1 MKVYGF
7 ETKRIRYSEHILG
20 QLLGIVAFFSMDR
33 FAKKNNLQQVNNEQ
47 YFYYLGKKGG
57 GALQILKDIVNS
69 LIALES
75 IIFSRLPSPNVHI
88 AVIKK

>member
-1 MKVYGF
+1 
-7 ETKRIRYSEHILG
+7 
-20 QLLGIVAFFSMDR
+20 MDR

-47 YFYYLGKKGG
+47 YFYDLSKRGG
-57 GALQILKDIVNS
+57 GALQLVKDIINS
-69 LIALES
+69 LVAVES